1 MEFGKINAAEL
12 EKIQLELSPDPPQ
25 NELILSKFKTV
36 KPKVFVGCAKWGRKD
51 WIGKFY
57 PSGTKE
63 KDFFSYYSKLFN
75 CIELNATYYKIPTS
89 EQVKKWRDN
98 VDTNFKFCPKFPQI
112 ITHMKRLRNCER
124 EVDEFLNAIIQ
135 FENNL
140 GPVFLMPHPQM
151 GLKSRDVIQQFIE
164 SLPKDIDLFLELR
177 NSEWFTNGFN
187 KEMYKIITDN
197 NVGLVIS
204 DAAGRRDCVH
214 MYLSK
219 PETFIRF
226 VGNSLHKTDYTR
238 IDEWVDR
245 LKLWSDEGLQT
256 LYFFM
261 HQHEELHSPELS
273 KYLIERMN
281 SKMNLSIPV
290 PHLLNENKLQK
301 GLFD

>member
-1 MEFGKINAAEL
+1 MEFGKINASEL
-12 EKIQLELSPDPPQ
+12 ERIQLNLSPDPPQ
-25 NELILSKFKTV
+25 NKLILSKVKPA

-57 PSGTKE
+57 PPGTKE

-89 EQVKKWRDN
+89 EQIKKWRDN

-124 EVDEFLNAIIQ
+124 EVDEFLNAIVQ

-151 GLKSRDVIQQFIE
+151 GLKSMDVIQQFIE

-187 KEMYKIITDN
+187 KEMYKISTDN

-219 PETFIRF
+219 PEAFIRF
-226 VGNSLHKTDYTR
+226 VGNSLHKTDYAR

-273 KYLIERMN
+273 KYLIEQMN
-281 SKMNLSIPV
+281 SKMHLSIPV

-301 GLFD
+301 KLFD

>member
-1 MEFGKINAAEL
+1 MKFGKISEPGL
-12 EKIQLELSPDPPQ
+12 ENIKLELPPDPPQ
-25 NELILSKFKTV
+25 NKLILSGLKPA

-57 PSGTKE
+57 PPGSKE
-63 KDFFSYYSKLFN
+63 KDFFSYYAKLFN

-89 EQVKKWRDN
+89 EQIKKWCDN
-98 VDTNFKFCPKFPQI
+98 VGGDFKFCPKFPQL
-112 ITHMKRLRNCER
+112 ITHMKRLKNCDR
-124 EVDEFLNAIIQ
+124 EVDEFLSAIIQ
-135 FENNL
+135 FKNNL

-151 GLKSRDVIQQFIE
+151 GLKSLEIIQQFIE

-177 NSEWFTNGFN
+177 NSEWFINGLN
-187 KEMYKIITDN
+187 KEMFKIVTEN

-226 VGNSLHKTDYTR
+226 VGNSLHTTDYTR
-238 IDEWVDR
+238 IDEWADR
-245 LKLWSDEGLQT
+245 LQLWVNEGLQT

-273 KYLIERMN
+273 KYLIEQMN
-281 SKMNLSIPV
+281 RKMKLSIPV
-290 PHLLNENKLQK
+290 PHLLNENKLQR